1 MDLFTLAYIK
11 NMTKGIH
18 TEDCEGIPG
27 KSAYEIA
34 VENGFVGTEQDW
46 LNYIYI
52 NPEDQWISLDDMV
65 AANQSENK

>member
-34 VENGFVGTEQDW
+34 VENGTFEVLDKLVPFGRFCCMIF
-46 LNYIYI
+46 LKYAS
-52 NPEDQWISLDDMV
+52 EDPRIGVMFL
-65 AANQSENK
+65 